1 MNWFVISGEKPSGPF
16 TSAELQSLARK
27 KSITGDTLVRK
38 GTSEPFPAMR
48 IKGLFDSPIEDTS
61 VPLSDFK
68 GPLILGGG
76 LLICL
81 VAIPITYVALNKL
94 RDYRAVRLEAAIIDE
109 KARIAKEAEE
119 RKEGEEEIARKIA
132 KEEEERA
139 SAIAAKE
146 AAERDRI
153 DRQAEVEREKKSLVE
168 AEKKRSNDMIQSEID
183 MQKFVERRKSL
194 SIRSL
199 NTRPVFG
206 EVLGLTLGP
215 QGLKKL
221 SFNANVEE
229 LTAEWTAEIAE
240 VKDEPVVKTCGM
252 TIRGLL
258 NYAKAEILKGANDL
272 EGISVL
278 VKVKIKGRDRLGN
291 FGMVTILEAKFPT
304 SLIAKMNPDGLPYD
318 ELFELGNAR
327 ISDSLKSDIFRLK
340 SQ

>member
-1 MNWFVISGEKPSGPF
+1 MNWFVVSGEKPSGPF
-16 TSAELQSLARK
+16 TSAELQALARK
-27 KSITGDTLVRK
+27 KLITGDTLIRK
-38 GTSEPFPAMR
+38 GTAEPFPAMR
-48 IKGLFDSPIEDTS
+48 IKRLFDSPIEETS
-61 VPLSDFK
+61 VALSDFK

-81 VAIPITYVALNKL
+81 VAIPITYIALNRL

-119 RKEGEEEIARKIA
+119 REEREVEIARNIA
-132 KEEEERA
+132 EEEEER
-139 SAIAAKE
+139 SIAIFAKE
-146 AAERDRI
+146 AAERDRV
-153 DRQAEVEREKKSLVE
+153 DRQAELEREKKSLGE
-168 AEKKRSNDMIQSEID
+168 AEKKRADDIIQSEID
-183 MQKFVERRKSL
+183 MQKFAERRKLL
-194 SIRSL
+194 SITSL
-199 NTRPVFG
+199 NKRPVYG

-215 QGLKKL
+215 QGLRKL
-221 SFNANVEE
+221 SFNANTEE

-240 VKDEPVVKTCGM
+240 VKGEPIVKTCGM
-252 TIRGLL
+252 TIKGLL

-304 SLIAKMNPDGLPYD
+304 SLIARMNPDGLPYD